1 MRIGRV
7 LDFVE
12 SVLAVVVVVVERI
25 FLFPFMVGDW
35 LCVKLY
41 GQHHMDMVEGRVPK
55 DWVDDDL

>member
-1 MRIGRV
+1 

-12 SVLAVVVVVVERI
+12 SVLAVVIVVVERI